1 MRYRKGKPTP
11 EVSNKV
17 DVLASFLSPTTG
29 QETRF
34 SSAGLSD
41 SIHNRHGTQPS
52 EKDPKYLT
60 RETISKSTYQ
70 KDLEQLVTQ
79 KTDSGNVFNHKVL
92 EATEGISRLSL
103 D

>member
-1 MRYRKGKPTP
+1 MP
-11 EVSNKV
+11 EVSSKV
-17 DVLASFLSPTTG
+17 DVLASFLSPAPG

-41 SIHNRHGTQPS
+41 SIHNKDGTQPS
-52 EKDPKYLT
+52 GKDSKYPTSGAT
-60 RETISKSTYQ
+60 RKSTYQ
-70 KDLEQLVTQ
+70 KDLEQLVTE
-79 KTDSGNVFNHKVL
+79 KADSGNVFNHKVV